1 MGAKNEYFHQILI
14 EMGDQEGK
22 RAVQEEELEVIC
34 AIFDDVQDVRAK
46 DVWKVSICEHIYL
59 LFSPTNHSSS
69 GV

>member
-1 MGAKNEYFHQILI
+1 
-14 EMGDQEGK
+14 MGDQEGK

-59 LFSPTNHSSS
+59 FSPTNHSS